1 MDRNLL
7 FLVNPISGTRTKEK
21 IIAFIT
27 EKLNAAGISFAID
40 YTNATGNYTLLKEQV
55 VTKRITDIVIVGG
68 D

>member
-27 EKLNAAGISFAID
+27 EKLNAAGGKVTD
-40 YTNATGNYTLLKEQV
+40 YNGTVCPHL
-55 VTKRITDIVIVGG
+55 
-68 D
+68 